1 MSDNSKK
8 IIDEADALLEIGKIE
23 KQLLST
29 HELLESHIETANAE
43 LKDVGDTSV
52 ETKQA
57 LDKLAEKAIELADRL
72 DDMEQRQA
80 TRLDDHEVEKTA
92 GEILFADEDVQQVC
106 RKRAGTATVEVKAAI
121 VNAPSLGLAQPLT
134 AGTRLERVIKE
145 PDRPLRIR
153 DILPRGNTDSNVV
166 WFPKEDTFTSAADV
180 VRDTSASPI
189 VAAENITK
197 PESSLTFTSDSE
209 DVVTIAH
216 FIPVSV
222 QALDDSS
229 FLQSYVNSRLS
240 YGLALKVEDQ
250 LLNGTGVTGYINGL
264 WTDKTAWSGLPSPQG
279 NIINNFDVIRDASR
293 QAEVANHMPTTVIL
307 NPADWCDMEL
317 QKDTQNN
324 YLIANPQALI
334 DNRLWGMQVI
344 RSNSMTATRF
354 LVLDP
359 MVAQVWERENAS
371 LAISFEDSTN
381 FQKNMATLR
390 AEERL
395 ALTIYTP
402 SGNIGG
408 TLPF

>member
-1 MSDNSKK
+1 MSTANQT
-8 IIDEADALLEIGKIE
+8 IDHADALLEIGKVE

-43 LKDVGDTSV
+43 IKQVGESSV
-52 ETKQA
+52 ETKSSI
-57 LDKLAEKAIELADRL
+57 DKLAEKAIELGDRL
-72 DDMEQRQA
+72 EAMEQRQL
-80 TRLDDHEVEKTA
+80 TRISDDAPDKSA
-92 GEILFADEDVQQVC
+92 GELLVADESVQNVM
-106 RKRAGTATVEVKAAI
+106 RKRAGTATIEVKAAI

-134 AGTRLERVIKE
+134 PGTRLDRVVKE

-153 DILPRGNTDSNVV
+153 DILPRGTTTSNVV
-166 WFPKEDTFTSAADV
+166 WFPKEDTFTNAAEV

-240 YGLALKVEDQ
+240 YGLALEVEDQ

-264 WTDKTAWSGLPSPQG
+264 WTDKTAWDGLPSPQG
-279 NIINNFDVIRDASR
+279 NILNNLDAIRDAKR
-293 QAEVANHMPTTVIL
+293 QAEVGNYTPTHVIL

-317 QKDTQNN
+317 EKDSQNR
-324 YLIANPQALI
+324 YQFSHPQNVI
-334 DNRLWGMQVI
+334 DQRLWGMTTVI
-344 RSNSMTATRF
+344 SNSQTATRF

-359 MVAQVWERENAS
+359 MVAQVWERESAS

-381 FQKNMATLR
+381 FRDNMATLR

-395 ALTIYTP
+395 ALTVYTP
-402 SGNIGG
+402 GGNIGG

>member
-1 MSDNSKK
+1 MSDPNK
-8 IIDEADALLEIGKIE
+8 IIDQTDATLAIGKVEEQLLE
-23 KQLLST
+23 T
-29 HELLESHIETANAE
+29 HGLLEKHIESANAE
-43 LKDVGDTSV
+43 LKEVGETSI
-52 ETKQA
+52 ETKSA
-57 LDKLAEKAIELADRL
+57 IDKLSEKAIELADRL
-72 DDMEQRQA
+72 ADMEQRQA
-80 TRLDDHEVEKTA
+80 TKLDDHEEFKSA
-92 GEILFADEDVQQVC
+92 GEIFFGDEDVQAVC
-106 RKRAGTATVEVKAAI
+106 RKRAGSAQIELKAAI

-134 AGTRLERVIKE
+134 PGTRLDRVIKE

-153 DILPRGNTDSNVV
+153 DILPRGTTNSNVV
-166 WFPKEDTFTSAADV
+166 WFPKENVWTSAADV
-180 VRDTSASPI
+180 VRDTSVSPI
-189 VAAENITK
+189 VAAENVTK

-264 WTDKTAWSGLPSPQG
+264 WTDKTAWSGVPSPQG
-279 NIINNFDVIRDASR
+279 NIINNLDVIRDACR
-293 QAEVANHMPTTVIL
+293 QAEVANHMPTVVIL

-317 QKDTQNN
+317 EKDSQNR
-324 YLIANPQALI
+324 YQIANPQAMI
-334 DNRLWGMQVI
+334 DRTLWGKRVVV
-344 RSNSMTATRF
+344 SNSMTATRF

-359 MVAQVWERENAS
+359 MVAQVWEREAAS